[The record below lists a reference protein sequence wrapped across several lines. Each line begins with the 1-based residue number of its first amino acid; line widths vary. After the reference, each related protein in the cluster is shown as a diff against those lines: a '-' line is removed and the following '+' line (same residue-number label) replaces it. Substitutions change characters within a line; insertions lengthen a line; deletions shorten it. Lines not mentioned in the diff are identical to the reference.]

1 MDNESKDINPLK
13 SVDDFSRYVHSYLR
27 EHIAAADRKA
37 SFLFTCSAG
46 LLTFI
51 QRFIVP
57 QLWQLSFSSW
67 TLHEYLGLAVLLLLG
82 AAVIGAVIVTFPN
95 LRRGQGKGFIFWE
108 SIASYASA
116 ESYSRAVQQAEHAEL
131 VESLLTHC
139 YTMAQVC
146 RRKYRI
152 LNVAIIFAAIGFGL
166 ALLLLATM
174 PTAGQ

>member
-1 MDNESKDINPLK
+1 MDNESKDINSLK
-13 SVDDFSRYVHSYLR
+13 PVDDFSRYVHSYIR

-57 QLWQLSFSSW
+57 QIWRFPLSKW
-67 TLHEYLGLAVLLLLG
+67 TLRECLGLAVLLLLG
-82 AAVIGAVIVTFPN
+82 AAVIGAVIVIFPN

-108 SIASYASA
+108 SITSYASA
-116 ESYSRAVQQAEHAEL
+116 ESYSRAILQAEHMEL
-131 VESLLTHC
+131 IDSILTHC

-152 LNVAIIFAAIGFGL
+152 LNIAIIFATIGFGL
-166 ALLLLATM
+166 ALLLLAMM